1 MLRET
6 AEDIRRRRKPAKRRK
21 TQTAQKL
28 QKAPD
33 DPGGQRKA
41 IEGCGLAVEP
51 AEDAE
56 DAEDADLHN
65 CSVQS
70 VQFSSVQ
77 FVSWKADKGLCK
89 MRRMWETR
97 VDHR

>member
-56 DAEDADLHN
+56 DAEEAEDLHN
-65 CSVQS
+65 CPVS
-70 VQFSSVQ
+70 QFSSVSL
-77 FVSWKADKGLCK
+77 FVCLFS
-89 MRRMWETR
+89 
-97 VDHR
+97 

>member
-51 AEDAE
+51 TEDAE
-56 DAEDADLHN
+56 DAEEAEDLHN
-65 CSVQS
+65 CSVQFS
-70 VQFSSVQ
+70 QLSSV
-77 FVSWKADKGLCK
+77 VSWKADKGLCK
-89 MRRMWETR
+89 MRRMWETLWL
-97 VDHR
+97 

>member
-56 DAEDADLHN
+56 DAEEAGQD
-65 CSVQS
+65 
-70 VQFSSVQ
+70 
-77 FVSWKADKGLCK
+77 
-89 MRRMWETR
+89 
-97 VDHR
+97 

>member
-56 DAEDADLHN
+56 EADSHN
-65 CSVQS
+65 CSVSSVSS

-77 FVSWKADKGLCK
+77 SVQLD
-89 MRRMWETR
+89 
-97 VDHR
+97 